1 MTTGLG
7 DPWFWELRAGA
18 ARTLAEEM
26 KDETAKATMLRI
38 AENYDS
44 LAGSCLND
52 ESRTHKNFRAAKCA
66 PEPKRNGLEKLLGVP
81 A

>member
-44 LAGSCLND
+44 LAAHVSMLKAAHTKISEQPNAHLNPNV
-52 ESRTHKNFRAAKCA
+52 TALQKVC
-66 PEPKRNGLEKLLGVP
+66 
-81 A
+81 

>member
-18 ARTLAEEM
+18 ARMLAEEM

-38 AENYDS
+38 AENYDG
-44 LAGSCLND
+44 LAVHVSKMKTAHTTI
-52 ESRTHKNFRAAKCA
+52 S
-66 PEPKRNGLEKLLGVP
+66 EPPNAHLSPNVTALQEVC
-81 A
+81 